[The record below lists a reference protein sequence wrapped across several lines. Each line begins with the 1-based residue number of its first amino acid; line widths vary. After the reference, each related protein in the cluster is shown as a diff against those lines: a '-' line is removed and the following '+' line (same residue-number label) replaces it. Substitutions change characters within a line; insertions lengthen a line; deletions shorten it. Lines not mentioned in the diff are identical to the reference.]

1 MKKKI
6 LIILS
11 YLIIF
16 FNSNVLSNENNSVL
30 KIGLLA
36 PLSGEYKELG
46 NSLLYSLQLALE
58 EIGDENVFIV
68 PRDTGYNDK
77 EKLNLAIKDIK
88 ELGINIVI
96 GPINNEEFE
105 EVKKYSNIIFI
116 SPSNVNP
123 DFTNNVISIG
133 ISLESQLLAITK
145 FIKKKKKNKTVIM
158 YPKNEYQGFIEKK
171 LKKLNLENFKT
182 FTYSSNP
189 QVLTGEIE
197 KLTNYSQRK
206 NNLRL
211 RKKMFEDKEDEQS
224 IKEIERLE
232 QLYTLGDV
240 NFDSVIIIDFGN
252 NLKSVLTSLVYTDV
266 KQEKVLFTTVNQWFD
281 ESIFYEN
288 TIKTLYYPSIN
299 YKEFKKYNR
308 KYFDRYKNYPNE
320 ITILTYD
327 ALGLIYYAWKEKGK
341 LVSINDFSFKKK
353 IKGKIGTFYF
363 NEKKVTQELNIYKT
377 EKNKFIKF

>member
-145 FIKKKKKNKTVIM
+145 FIKK
-158 YPKNEYQGFIEKK
+158 
-171 LKKLNLENFKT
+171 
-182 FTYSSNP
+182 
-189 QVLTGEIE
+189 
-197 KLTNYSQRK
+197 
-206 NNLRL
+206 
-211 RKKMFEDKEDEQS
+211 RKK
-224 IKEIERLE
+224 
-232 QLYTLGDV
+232 
-240 NFDSVIIIDFGN
+240 
-252 NLKSVLTSLVYTDV
+252 
-266 KQEKVLFTTVNQWFD
+266 
-281 ESIFYEN
+281 
-288 TIKTLYYPSIN
+288 
-299 YKEFKKYNR
+299 
-308 KYFDRYKNYPNE
+308 
-320 ITILTYD
+320 
-327 ALGLIYYAWKEKGK
+327 
-341 LVSINDFSFKKK
+341 
-353 IKGKIGTFYF
+353 
-363 NEKKVTQELNIYKT
+363 
-377 EKNKFIKF
+377 

>member
-206 NNLRL
+206 NNLKL

-266 KQEKVLFTTVNQWFD
+266 KQR
-281 ESIFYEN
+281 ESI
-288 TIKTLYYPSIN
+288 
-299 YKEFKKYNR
+299 
-308 KYFDRYKNYPNE
+308 
-320 ITILTYD
+320 
-327 ALGLIYYAWKEKGK
+327 IYYSKS
-341 LVSINDFSFKKK
+341 V
-353 IKGKIGTFYF
+353 
-363 NEKKVTQELNIYKT
+363 VR
-377 EKNKFIKF
+377 